1 MTTQV
6 IYAANG
12 ASTVFSFP
20 FAIET
25 TADCQV
31 LVDGVLLTGGYA
43 IRGQASI
50 DGGAVVFDAPPA
62 AGTVVTLRYRGS
74 VTVTA
79 ADAVLGQLA
88 DKVVAGTNIAVE
100 TVTEAGGAQHLRIDG
115 PDTSAFLRKD
125 ANLSDLSDKA
135 AARAN
140 LEVYSSAEV
149 DAAVALAAGN
159 PVAFSVVAAAG
170 QESLVADSAND
181 VLTLAAGDNIRL
193 TTDAAA
199 DKVTIGVTGLG
210 TAAFANLGTGAGQ
223 IPTADQISTIARPLF
238 ADGNVSRDQLALM
251 NLRLL
256 VHSTVASGPLI
267 GGYQWKLDSNEWA
280 AGSSAYTYVA
290 GWPDYYGNLGGLSG
304 NVCTGGTAM
313 ANVSGPYAN
322 VSVVFD
328 GNVAPTSTNNM
339 WGGNA
344 FNSPAS
350 WVAYDLGAGN
360 AKDIRQV
367 NFLPG
372 ISDYIPAQVSVR
384 CSDDGVNWTSVATR
398 ANELDP
404 KGEGVMPGTMRTI
417 AVPPSGSHRYWGLF
431 ADTTSTIIGG
441 SAAFILAEVQMMG
454 FNAPTNMTLVS
465 PVINV
470 GDVPAQVHAYF
481 LWKDDSGS
489 AVLGNDLTVELSRD
503 GGITWMA
510 AAPSMLVAFDGIYG
524 VVKASADLSA
534 LASGAMVKARIKTLN
549 AKAQRVG
556 AFAFYVN

>member
-25 TADCQV
+25 AADCQV
-31 LVDGVLLTGGYA
+31 LVDGALLSGGYA

-62 AGTVVTLRYRGS
+62 AGAVVTIRHRGS

-79 ADAVLGQLA
+79 ADAVPGQLA
-88 DKVVAGTNIAVE
+88 DKVVAGTNITVE

-115 PDTSAFLRKD
+115 PDTSVFLRKD
-125 ANLSDLSDKA
+125 ANLSDVADKA
-135 AARAN
+135 AARAH
-140 LEVYSSAEV
+140 LEIYSSAEV
-149 DAAVALAAGN
+149 DAAIAQATVN
-159 PVAFSVVAAAG
+159 PIAFSVVAAAG

-210 TAAFANLGTGAGQ
+210 SAAFANLGTGVGQ

-256 VHSTVASGPLI
+256 VHSTVATGPLI

-280 AGSSAYTYVA
+280 AGSSAYSHVA

-313 ANVSGPYAN
+313 ADVSGPYAN

-328 GNVAPTSTNNM
+328 GNAAPTSLSDM

-350 WVAYDLGAGN
+350 WVAYDFGAGN

-372 ISDYIPAQVSVR
+372 ISDYIPTQVSVR
-384 CSDDGVNWTSVATR
+384 CSDDGANWTSVATR

-404 KGEGVMPGTMRTI
+404 KGDAVLPGTMRTI

-431 ADTTSTIIGG
+431 ADTTGTIHGG
-441 SAAFILAEVQMMG
+441 SACFALAEVQMMG

-465 PVINV
+465 PAINV

-503 GGITWMA
+503 GGTTWMA

-534 LASGAMVKARIKTLN
+534 MASGAMVKVRIKTLN